1 MTRQTFCLVPSQQR
15 RGGQVFFGGV
25 QPAVRVMFERTELL
39 PLIVRDHLFWSAD
52 QAIVRAYRAHRAAG
66 CAHCAAIDTE
76 PLGMVAH

>member
-15 RGGQVFFGGV
+15 RGGQVFFSGV

-39 PLIVRDHLFWSAD
+39 PLIGRDHLFWSAD

-66 CAHCAAIDTE
+66 CAHCALRRE
-76 PLGMVAH
+76 